1 MESRNSTPGAFW
13 KTKNKANGNKY
24 TEETP
29 DTGSLEEQELTVT
42 TSSDGGYYN
51 IASVN
56 SCIRVEDLQ
65 RIIAEKNR
73 KENNIFAEEY
83 KILPTGNTEIC
94 RTAQRPENVSKNR
107 FKTTFPYEHSRVVL
121 EEKWNPSDN
130 DYINANYI
138 KDNDGNARFIA
149 AQGPKKTTLKDF
161 WRMMWQGNIKTVV
174 MLTNIVENGK
184 NKCSIYWADKDE
196 PLCIGPCTVTLSEE
210 VVYSFY
216 VVRKL
221 CVQNKEVIRK
231 RTITQYHYTAW
242 PDHGTPE
249 EISLNQFHRAVLKT
263 HQRRSPL
270 LVHCSAGV
278 GRTGTFIALDTL
290 LEEGRRSGEVDVL
303 EFVKSMREDRMT
315 MVQTVEQYVFL
326 HKALLDGL
334 QGSCAAISES
344 DFQLKAK
351 DMLEETFPLNQRQVY
366 CEFKKLLTLKPV
378 YDDEEKEDSKTPEN
392 LTKNVSVDILPVSK
406 HRPYLATY
414 IKGRNDYINAVI
426 VPSFTNPIGFILTQ
440 KPLVD
445 TEVDLW
451 RMCMDHDT
459 DGIVVLNDK
468 DEENIWVPSRGSSR
482 TVPPFN
488 ITAKDTGSTMNDV
501 IQGVIGVSDQDRHRS
516 IDTFQ
521 LPAKDDKSILKGI
534 ELLLEKTKSSTYRTI
549 VMSTDGA
556 GAAGIFCAVHNAVQ
570 ELRRD
575 GEIDLFT
582 IVRQIH
588 VRRPEVIGK
597 LDEYRRCYSLLMTL
611 LEAQGIY
618 ANL

>member
-1 MESRNSTPGAFW
+1 MNLLIDRRRRLGQKAMESRNSTTEGFW
-13 KTKNKANGNKY
+13 KTKNKAKGNKY
-24 TEETP
+24 MEETP
-29 DTGSLEEQELTVT
+29 GTGSLEEQELTMSN
-42 TSSDGGYYN
+42 SSDGGYYN

-56 SCIRVEDLQ
+56 SCIRVDDLQ

-83 KILPTGNTEIC
+83 KRLPTKNTEIC
-94 RTAQRPENVSKNR
+94 GTAQRPENVLKNR
-107 FKTTFPYEHSRVVL
+107 FKTIFLYEHSRVVL

-130 DYINANYI
+130 DYINASYI

-149 AQGPKKTTLKDF
+149 AQGPKKTTIKDF

-184 NKCSIYWADKDE
+184 NKCSRYWPDKDQ

-216 VVRKL
+216 VVRRL
-221 CVQNKEVIRK
+221 CVQNKEALRK

-249 EISLNQFHRAVLKT
+249 EVSLIQFHRAVLKT

-290 LEEGRRSGEVDVL
+290 LEEGRKSGEVNVL

-334 QGSCAAISES
+334 QGSCTAISES
-344 DFQLKAK
+344 DFQIKVK
-351 DMLEETFPLNQRQVY
+351 NMLEETSALNQRQLY
-366 CEFKKLLTLKPV
+366 CEFKKLLTLKPA

-392 LTKNVSVDILPVSK
+392 LKKNVSIDILPVSK

-414 IKGRNDYINAVI
+414 VKGRNDYINAVI
-426 VPSFTNPIGFILTQ
+426 VPSFTNPIGFIITQ

-451 RMCMDHDT
+451 RMCMDHET
-459 DGIVVLNDK
+459 DGIVVLNNK
-468 DEENIWVPSRGSSR
+468 DEEKTWIPYRGSSR

-488 ITAKDTGSTMNDV
+488 ITAKDIGSTMNGM
-501 IQGVIGVSDQDRHRS
+501 IQGVLGVSDQDRHRS

-534 ELLLEKTKSSTYRTI
+534 ELLLDKTKSSTYRTI
-549 VMSTDGA
+549 VMSTY
-556 GAAGIFCAVHNAVQ
+556 V
-570 ELRRD
+570 
-575 GEIDLFT
+575 T
-582 IVRQIH
+582 
-588 VRRPEVIGK
+588 
-597 LDEYRRCYSLLMTL
+597 DEYRRCYGLLMTL

>member
-1 MESRNSTPGAFW
+1 M
-13 KTKNKANGNKY
+13 
-24 TEETP
+24 EETP
-29 DTGSLEEQELTVT
+29 GTGSLEEQELTMSN
-42 TSSDGGYYN
+42 SSDGGYYN

-56 SCIRVEDLQ
+56 SCIRIDDLQ

-83 KILPTGNTEIC
+83 KRLPTKNTEIC
-94 RTAQRPENVSKNR
+94 GTAQRPDNVLKNR
-107 FKTTFPYEHSRVVL
+107 FKAIFPYEHSRVVL

-130 DYINANYI
+130 DYINASYI

-149 AQGPKKTTLKDF
+149 AQGPKKTMIKDF

-184 NKCSIYWADKDE
+184 NKCSRYWPDKDQ

-216 VVRKL
+216 VVRRL
-221 CVQNKEVIRK
+221 CVQNKEALRK

-249 EISLNQFHRAVLKT
+249 EISLIQFHRAVLKT

-290 LEEGRRSGEVDVL
+290 LEEGRKSGEVNVL

-315 MVQTVEQYVFL
+315 MVQTVEQYIFL

-334 QGSCAAISES
+334 QGSCTAISES
-344 DFQLKAK
+344 DFQIKAK
-351 DMLEETFPLNQRQVY
+351 NMLEETSPLNQRQLY
-366 CEFKKLLTLKPV
+366 CEFKKLLTLNPA
-378 YDDEEKEDSKTPEN
+378 YDDSKTPEN
-392 LTKNVSVDILPVSK
+392 LKKNVSIDILPVSK

-414 IKGRNDYINAVI
+414 VKGRNDYINAVI
-426 VPSFTNPIGFILTQ
+426 VPSFTNPIGFIITQ

-451 RMCMDHDT
+451 RMCMDHET
-459 DGIVVLNDK
+459 DGIVVLNNK
-468 DEENIWVPSRGSSR
+468 DEEKTWIPYRGSSR

-488 ITAKDTGSTMNDV
+488 ITAKDIGSTMNGV
-501 IQGVIGVSDQDRHRS
+501 IQGVLGVSDQDRHRS